1 MSLRILNR
9 SEFSGQSKIAFRF
22 GAFPLYVD
30 IVAVR
35 EPPMSRADAITQA
48 PTRPLQRLR
57 ESEKCMQD
65 YPTTPQPQPS
75 QPGQADAPAPQP
87 IANTPP
93 APAPHPDQA
102 TFAPPAPQYSAPTP
116 MPDAPPPYTP
126 APASAPAYNPTYA
139 PPYPVPSAAN
149 LQDPPRSNRTK
160 WLIGGGIGCGALL
173 VMCMCVG
180 LLTAILAQGG
190 SSTASGDPTA
200 TTQQG
205 QAQKFAPTATTAPQP
220 TATTNPNAGAGAYAT
235 LVQQDST
242 TLGNDLSSVSDACSS
257 TQDLSTCRAA
267 WVTIRDDSAS
277 FLDDLDTHPAPPCM
291 KTADKSLR
299 AGLNDVHAASL
310 EVIDGIDQYD
320 PAKINNG
327 ATILTKANGEV
338 NDATSALKNANCS

>member
-1 MSLRILNR
+1 MAPTILYR
-9 SEFSGQSKIAFRF
+9 SEFSAPAKIAFRF
-22 GAFPLYVD
+22 GARPSYGD

-35 EPPMSRADAITQA
+35 EPPMLRIGAIICA
-48 PTRPLQRLR
+48 STRSLQRLR

-65 YPTTPQPQPS
+65 YPTTPSPQPS
-75 QPGQADAPAPQP
+75 QPGQQDAPPPQP
-87 IANTPP
+87 APSQPP
-93 APAPHPDQA
+93 YA
-102 TFAPPAPQYSAPTP
+102 APPPPQYTAPTP
-116 MPDAPPPYTP
+116 MPDTPPPYTP

-139 PPYPVPSAAN
+139 PPYAAPGAAN
-149 LQDPPRSNRTK
+149 PQNPPRSNRTK
-160 WLIGGGIGCGALL
+160 WLIGGGIGCGVLL

-205 QAQKFAPTATTAPQP
+205 QAQSFAPTPTATTPPKP

-242 TLGNDLSSVSDACSS
+242 TLGNDLSSVSDACGS
-257 TQDLSTCRAA
+257 TQDLDTCRAA

-277 FLDDLDTHPAPPCM
+277 FLDDLDAHPTPPCM
-291 KTADKSLR
+291 KTADTSLR

-320 PAKINNG
+320 PDKIKNG

-338 NDATSALKNANCS
+338 NDATSALKNASCS